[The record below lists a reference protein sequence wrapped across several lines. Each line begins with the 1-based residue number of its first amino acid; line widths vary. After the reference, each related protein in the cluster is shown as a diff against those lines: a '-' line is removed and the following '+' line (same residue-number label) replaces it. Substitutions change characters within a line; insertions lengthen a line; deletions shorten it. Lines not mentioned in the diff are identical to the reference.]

1 MKLMAILTVI
11 IALLGAIACGSNKDG
26 KVPPLNIP
34 ADISYSVVDT
44 DIIPSIKRSL
54 DVRLNKKVSEDVLRA
69 IALELKSNDSQT
81 YDRTFIVYYLPGMTV
96 GAGGWAT
103 THFEP
108 TLDVRILGI
117 TAQEEKALVT
127 EPTISGREVIGSWL
141 DEITYAGSRIT
152 IYKEGGTLY
161 MDWKFKDGSILK
173 EEMVE
178 KPTTLGQRFDNKEGS
193 GFGDHWIIDPDGNLQ
208 IRDND
213 GLISTAN
220 RIR

>member
-81 YDRTFIVYYLPGMTV
+81 YDRTFIVYRLLSPWHDG
-96 GAGGWAT
+96 
-103 THFEP
+103 
-108 TLDVRILGI
+108 RCRRLGHY
-117 TAQEEKALVT
+117 
-127 EPTISGREVIGSWL
+127 S
-141 DEITYAGSRIT
+141 
-152 IYKEGGTLY
+152 
-161 MDWKFKDGSILK
+161 F
-173 EEMVE
+173 
-178 KPTTLGQRFDNKEGS
+178 
-193 GFGDHWIIDPDGNLQ
+193 
-208 IRDND
+208 
-213 GLISTAN
+213 
-220 RIR
+220 